1 VFAYQRSE
9 IPFKNR
15 MLDEEETSLYRVR
28 YVRFPSVG
36 DNGQPDNL
44 VRGKYYESKLPGR
57 KPMVIVL
64 PIWGR
69 HVYPS
74 EKMTAYLKR
83 RSGGRVN
90 VFLMEGEEHLIDWQA
105 LVGAADEA
113 AYLDLWEQGAQREWV
128 TITDIRR
135 TIDWAETR
143 ADLDPERIGLV
154 GFSHG
159 AMVAG
164 AVAAQ
169 EPRLAATALVM
180 GGALAHQVLTRCP
193 LTRSEPAKAKAA
205 ADFGWSLEDLERRL
219 EPIFAPLDAASYP
232 GRVDPSRVLIVEAA
246 RDQCM
251 TQSSRKALW
260 KAMSRPQRLLLDYR
274 HKQAFLAM
282 TPLGFNWLR
291 RQIWDFLQQT
301 LEPS

>member
-1 VFAYQRSE
+1 VSQKVYLRSFVVLGLAGALAGCIAHTNSPPGSLARRSHLESEPSPEPVFAYQHSE
-9 IPFKNR
+9 IPYRNR

-28 YVRFPSVG
+28 YVRFPSIG

-74 EKMTAYLKR
+74 EKITAHLKR
-83 RSGGRVN
+83 RSAGGIN
-90 VFLMEGEEHLIDWQA
+90 VFLMQGEQHLIDWQA
-105 LVGAADEA
+105 LAGAADEA
-113 AYLDLWEQGAQREWV
+113 AYLDLWEQGARREWV

-143 ADLDPERIGLV
+143 ADVDAHRIGIV

-164 AVAAQ
+164 GVAAQ
-169 EPRLAATALVM
+169 EPRLAATVLVM
-180 GGALAHQVLTRCP
+180 GSALAHQALARCP
-193 LTRSEPAKAKAA
+193 LSRSEAAKNRAQSG
-205 ADFGWSLEDLERRL
+205 FGWPSLGHCFCVTFHHKTCHAETLERPEIL
-219 EPIFAPLDAASYP
+219 IAWS
-232 GRVDPSRVLIVEAA
+232 PS
-246 RDQCM
+246 
-251 TQSSRKALW
+251 TGRKAT
-260 KAMSRPQRLLLDYR
+260 S
-274 HKQAFLAM
+274 
-282 TPLGFNWLR
+282 
-291 RQIWDFLQQT
+291 
-301 LEPS
+301 